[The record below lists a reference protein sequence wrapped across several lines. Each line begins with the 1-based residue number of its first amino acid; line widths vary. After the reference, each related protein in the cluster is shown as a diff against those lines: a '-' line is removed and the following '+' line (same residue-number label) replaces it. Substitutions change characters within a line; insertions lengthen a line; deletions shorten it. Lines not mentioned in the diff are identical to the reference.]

1 MFGYRV
7 LFGEVGF
14 GGFDDG
20 VEEVLFVNGEGT
32 CNCVQLDGIY
42 FFEFYLL
49 DGVICGREYV

>member
-7 LFGEVGF
+7 LFGEVGV
-14 GGFDDG
+14 GYFDDG
-20 VEEVLFVNGEGT
+20 VEEFLFVHREGI

-49 DGVICGREYV
+49 NGVMCGREYV